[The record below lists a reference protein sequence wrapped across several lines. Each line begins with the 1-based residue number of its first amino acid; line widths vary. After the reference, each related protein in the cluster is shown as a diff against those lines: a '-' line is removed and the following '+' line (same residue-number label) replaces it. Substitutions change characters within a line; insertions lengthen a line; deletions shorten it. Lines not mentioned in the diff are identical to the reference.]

1 MLIKQENRALTDMKI
16 AKMKMVVEE
25 SLVYDTS
32 DYLAKTKLPQD
43 EHSKFVRGLTEEFK
57 NTISTMA
64 NAKLAKIGFNNDIS
78 IKRICHRNLSKI
90 KAGLVGIVF
99 EIVGFE

>member
-1 MLIKQENRALTDMKI
+1 MKKDEHIEIFMLIKQENRALTDMKI

-43 EHSKFVRGLTEEFK
+43 EHSKFVRGLTE
-57 NTISTMA
+57 
-64 NAKLAKIGFNNDIS
+64 
-78 IKRICHRNLSKI
+78 
-90 KAGLVGIVF
+90 
-99 EIVGFE
+99 